1 MHRLSSFVLII
12 LSAATV
18 SAKAPHPV
26 QPTAAEDGQIAVLT
40 STASVADKDAAC
52 RELKTV
58 GTEKSIPALAALL
71 TNEKLAHPARFAL
84 ESMPY
89 ASAGAAL
96 RDAVGKTKGLI
107 RSGMIDSL
115 GERRDTSAV
124 QLIANALND
133 SDDRVVTAAARA
145 LGKIGTKD
153 AAKALQAAHSKASGS
168 RRAAIGQGLVLCAN
182 KLLKAGKTIEET
194 DDALYY
200 FGAAGAAVTAGEP
213 KVVEPKAVSFAA
225 VAGFLRARVSEQ
237 REAERLQYSGP
248 IRMRV
253 DEIVRPYLDNNDA
266 VYRAAGASMLP
277 DLSTDE
283 LAAIATVMSKMPASS
298 QIAVLSA
305 ARIRSDHKLLSA
317 ALDGLKSDHEAVR
330 VAAIRALGMVGDA
343 SALPPLVQFA
353 TKDGEIGKAA
363 QDSIALLKGRD
374 IDLKIIDFLK
384 AEKDPQRRAAWIDV
398 LAFRRPEGSTG
409 ILMAEAV
416 SSDPTVRGHAMT
428 ALAQMAAP
436 SDLAGMIAGVL
447 AAQPGAE
454 RDAAERAVM
463 LLLAQVKPAGQR
475 GVQVL
480 AAIDA
485 SPGDHLALLPLA
497 ARFGGKDVLAR
508 ITAALGNAD
517 PQVHKVGLHALCN
530 WPNNSVAAELL
541 RQIDAAKD
549 PALRTMLLRAYSRVV
564 STPPTGPNA
573 QKNAAQK
580 DAQRLAGLKKAMG
593 LAQQDDERAYILER
607 ASAIRTLDSLRF
619 VLPYVDQSALAE
631 PACAA
636 VAELAHHKEL
646 RDVHKP
652 EFRPA
657 IEKVLQTTKVQA
669 VIDNCKRSRDMMNE
683 K

>member
-1 MHRLSSFVLII
+1 MKRSPNCFPII
-12 LSAATV
+12 LLAAATLV
-18 SAKAPHPV
+18 PHV
-26 QPTAAEDGQIAVLT
+26 ARAASSEDGLIAVLT

-71 TNEKLAHPARFAL
+71 TNDKLAHPARFAL
-84 ESMPY
+84 ASMPY
-89 ASAGAAL
+89 PAAGAAL

-107 RSGMIDSL
+107 RSGVIDSL
-115 GERRDTSAV
+115 GERCDDTAV
-124 QLIANALND
+124 PIIASVLND

-145 LGKIGTKD
+145 LGKIGNGIAAD
-153 AAKALQAAHSKASGS
+153 ALWAAHSKADGKRRTAISQGMLLCAS
-168 RRAAIGQGLVLCAN
+168 NMFKAGAKGRAVGIFEELTGDDESANVRLAAIAGDIRAVQNNRGGATRNYLTSNDSTIRAA
-182 KLLKAGKTIEET
+182 
-194 DDALYY
+194 
-200 FGAAGAAVTAGEP
+200 AASV
-213 KVVEPKAVSFAA
+213 
-225 VAGFLRARVSEQ
+225 
-237 REAERLQYSGP
+237 
-248 IRMRV
+248 
-253 DEIVRPYLDNNDA
+253 
-266 VYRAAGASMLP
+266 LP
-277 DLSTDE
+277 DLSTED
-283 LAAIATVMSKMPASS
+283 LCAVAADMRNIPAGN

-305 ARIRSDHKLLSA
+305 ARIRGDHKLLSA
-317 ALDGLKSDHEAVR
+317 VVNALKTGNESVR
-330 VAAIRALGMVGDA
+330 VAAVRALGTVGDA
-343 SALPPLVQFA
+343 SALPQLVQLA
-353 TKDGEIGKAA
+353 AKEGDIGKAA

-374 IDLKIIDFLK
+374 IDAKIIDFLK

-398 LAFRRPEGSTG
+398 LAFRRPAGSTET
-409 ILMAEAV
+409 LMAEAV
-416 SSDPTVRGHAMT
+416 DSDPTVRGHAMA

-485 SPGDHLALLPLA
+485 SPGDHLVLLPLA
-497 ARFGGKDVLAR
+497 ARFGGPAVRQKLN
-508 ITAALGNAD
+508 AALGNAD
-517 PQVHKVGLHALCN
+517 PHIHEIGLHALCN
-530 WPNNSVAAELL
+530 WPNAGVVDELL
-541 RQIDAAKD
+541 RQIDEAKD
-549 PALRTMLLRAYSRVV
+549 PALRAMLLRAYSRVV

-619 VLPYVDQSALAE
+619 VLPYVDQPTLAE

-657 IEKVLQTTKVQA
+657 LEKVLQTTKVQA